1 MDHEWTPISPV
12 DICSMSAGG
21 DWSTFNALSIW
32 PRRDRASLYG
42 SNDVAAGRP
51 DLLRMVAAYLCQP
64 IYIVQV
70 CINWF
75 WYAVYMLFI
84 NIGRQCSSNGI
95 S

>member
-1 MDHEWTPISPV
+1 
-12 DICSMSAGG
+12 MSAGG